1 MRWVSVPSPA
11 QQRALLDLAE
21 RAARASPQVPAL
33 HVAWA
38 SALEDSGEQDE
49 ALGRLEAACRL
60 FPDDEAVHSAFAS
73 ALGRAGRIDAA
84 LAQVERWTAA
94 AWARKLEFR
103 LLRRAG
109 RLERLEERE
118 AALAEAD
125 PAAPDLL
132 EYRAQKWHDCPEAV
146 LRAACE
152 AQARDPGS
160 MQALYHKALALVQ
173 LGRSEEAAE
182 TMGLDRFL
190 RVVRLGAP
198 PPFEREAD
206 FLARLAK
213 EIVANPTLHTDPE
226 GHANKHGLRTATF
239 PLPGDQAGQA
249 LVRAIKAKVGEYA
262 AALSGGHPFA
272 AARPATAGFKSW
284 ALLFDARGHQRL
296 HHHPGPWLTGVYYVA
311 APEGQT
317 RPGALRIGAVPP
329 RVGSAPPWPVIDVEP
344 VPGTLVLFPSY
355 VPHETIP
362 SGSTS
367 TRISVAFD
375 VSRAST

>member
-1 MRWVSVPSPA
+1 MV
-11 QQRALLDLAE
+11 DLAE

-33 HVAWA
+33 QVAWA

-49 ALGRLEAACRL
+49 ALRCLEAACRR

-73 ALGRAGRIDAA
+73 TLGRAGKTDEA
-84 LAQVERWTAA
+84 LAEVERWNAA
-94 AWARKLEFR
+94 PWARKLEFR

-109 RLERLEERE
+109 RFERLEERE

-132 EYRAQKWHDCPEAV
+132 EYRARKWSGDPEAV
-146 LRAACE
+146 LRSACE
-152 AQARDPGS
+152 VQARDPGS

-182 TMGLDRFL
+182 VMGLERFL
-190 RVVRLGAP
+190 RIVRLGP
-198 PPFEREAD
+198 PAPFEDEPG
-206 FLARLAK
+206 FLAELEK
-213 EIVANPTLHTDPE
+213 EIVANPTLHRDPE
-226 GHANKHGLRTATF
+226 GHANKHGQRTATF
-239 PLPGDQAGQA
+239 PLPGDRAGQA
-249 LVRAIKAKVGEYA
+249 LVRAIKAGVSDYA
-262 AALSGGHPFA
+262 AALSGDHPFA
-272 AARPATAGFKSW
+272 AARPATASFKSW
-284 ALLFDARGHQRL
+284 ALLFDGRGHQRL

-311 APEGQT
+311 APEGPP
-317 RPGALRIGAVPP
+317 RPGALRIGGVPP
-329 RVGSAPPWPVIDVEP
+329 RVGAPPPWPVIEVEP

-362 SGSTS
+362 SGSDS

-375 VSRAST
+375 VSRASP